1 MSTNLKK
8 EQVTQKSRHPAEDW
22 RIDQVIM
29 VRDADDEKW
38 ARRRFSH
45 FDVATGQI
53 HAFFMG
59 ACSWGST
66 EGTDHWE
73 QARLPTEAE
82 LNGAAMQNSF
92 ELARSAP
99 VRLAALVPGENLL
112 N

>member
-1 MSTNLKK
+1 MNSKK
-8 EQVTQKSRHPAEDW
+8 EQSKHPAEAW
-22 RIDQVIM
+22 RINQVIM

-45 FDVATGQI
+45 VDGATGQI

-59 ACSWGST
+59 ACSWASA
-66 EGTDHWE
+66 EGTEHWE

-99 VRLAALVPGENLL
+99 VRSAVLVPGENL
-112 N
+112 